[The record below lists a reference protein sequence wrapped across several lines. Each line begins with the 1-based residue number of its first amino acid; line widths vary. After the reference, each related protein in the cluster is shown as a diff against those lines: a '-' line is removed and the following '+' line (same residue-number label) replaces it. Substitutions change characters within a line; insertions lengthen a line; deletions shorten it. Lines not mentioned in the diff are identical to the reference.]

1 MNRDILRLALPS
13 IAANISVPLLGIA
26 DMVLVGHMES
36 VYYIGALALSTTV
49 FNFLYFG
56 LNFLS
61 MGTTGLT
68 AQAFG
73 AQDFTEM
80 TRVLE
85 RALLLAFTLGGLL
98 ILLQPLLTFLIFS
111 WVKTSPEVMYH
122 AKAYFHIR
130 IWAAPATLGLMTIQ
144 GWFLG
149 SQDAKTPMIL
159 MIAANGFNI
168 VGNIAFVYGL
178 GMQSEGVAWGTLVA
192 QYSGLALAALLLHRR
207 VSLQSLGRRWSETF
221 DLGKLRNYFAVNGN
235 IMIRTVLLI
244 GTLSFFT
251 IASAW
256 DGDLILAANSLLMQ
270 LWGLASYGMDGFANA
285 GQSLTGR
292 FVGGKHP
299 QELRRCVH
307 LLMLWGGSIGLGC
320 AIVYGLAGEVL
331 LGWFT
336 DKVNVIATAVEFLPW
351 VVAGALLNMP
361 AFIWDGVFIGATAS
375 RAMRNAMLVCTA
387 TFFPA
392 YWVMHPLLQ
401 NHGLWFALTLFMVAR
416 SVTLTLLAPRHVF
429 ARAR

>member
-1 MNRDILRLALPS
+1 
-13 IAANISVPLLGIA
+13 
-26 DMVLVGHMES
+26 
-36 VYYIGALALSTTV
+36 
-49 FNFLYFG
+49 
-56 LNFLS
+56 
-61 MGTTGLT
+61 
-68 AQAFG
+68 
-73 AQDFTEM
+73 
-80 TRVLE
+80 
-85 RALLLAFTLGGLL
+85 
-98 ILLQPLLTFLIFS
+98 
-111 WVKTSPEVMYH
+111 
-122 AKAYFHIR
+122 
-130 IWAAPATLGLMTIQ
+130 
-144 GWFLG
+144 
-149 SQDAKTPMIL
+149 
-159 MIAANGFNI
+159 
-168 VGNIAFVYGL
+168 
-178 GMQSEGVAWGTLVA
+178 
-192 QYSGLALAALLLHRR
+192 
-207 VSLQSLGRRWSETF
+207 
-221 DLGKLRNYFAVNGN
+221 
-235 IMIRTVLLI
+235 
-244 GTLSFFT
+244 
-251 IASAW
+251 
-256 DGDLILAANSLLMQ
+256 MQ

-307 LLMLWGGSIGLGC
+307 LLMLWGGGIGLGC

-416 SVTLTLLAPRHVF
+416 SGTLTLLAPRHVF

>member
-1 MNRDILRLALPS
+1 MLK
-13 IAANISVPLLGIA
+13 
-26 DMVLVGHMES
+26 
-36 VYYIGALALSTTV
+36 
-49 FNFLYFG
+49 NFW
-56 LNFLS
+56 S
-61 MGTTGLT
+61 GT
-68 AQAFG
+68 
-73 AQDFTEM
+73 
-80 TRVLE
+80 
-85 RALLLAFTLGGLL
+85 
-98 ILLQPLLTFLIFS
+98 
-111 WVKTSPEVMYH
+111 YH

-130 IWAAPATLGLMTIQ
+130 IWAAPATLGLMAIQ

-207 VSLQSLGRRWSETF
+207 VSLQSLGGRWSETF

-256 DGDLILAANSLLMQ
+256 DGELILAANSLLMQ

-307 LLMLWGGSIGLGC
+307 LLMLWGGGIGLGC

-416 SVTLTLLAPRHVF
+416 SGTLTLLAPRHVF

>member
-1 MNRDILRLALPS
+1 MNRDILRLALPNIVANVS
-13 IAANISVPLLGIA
+13 IPLLGIV
-26 DMVLVGHMES
+26 DIVLVGHMEA
-36 VYYIGALALSTTV
+36 VYFIGALALGTMV
-49 FNFLYFG
+49 FNFLYLG
-56 LNFLS
+56 LNFLA

-73 AQDFTEM
+73 AQDSTEM

-85 RALLLAFTLGGLL
+85 RALLLAFTLGGMLV
-98 ILLQPLLTFLIFS
+98 ILQPLLSLLIFS
-111 WVKTSPEVMYH
+111 WVEASPEVLHH
-122 AKAYFHIR
+122 AQEYFHIR
-130 IWAAPATLGLMTIQ
+130 IWAAPATLGLMAVQ

-149 SQDAKTPMIL
+149 IQDAKTPMIL

-168 VGNIAFVYGL
+168 LGNVAFVYGL

-192 QYSGLALAALLLHRR
+192 QYAGLLLAALLLHRH
-207 VSLQSLGRRWSETF
+207 VPLHTLGQHWSETL
-221 DLGKLRNYFAVNGN
+221 DLSKLRSYFSVNGD
-235 IMIRTVLLI
+235 ILVRTLLLI
-244 GTLSFFT
+244 GVLSFFT

-299 QELRRCVH
+299 QELRRCVR
-307 LLMLWGGSIGLGC
+307 LLMLWGGGIGLGC
-320 AIVYGLAGEVL
+320 ATTYGVAGEMI

-336 DKVNVIATAVEFLPW
+336 DKADVIEKAVEFLPW

-387 TFFPA
+387 TFLPA
-392 YWVMHPLLQ
+392 YLILHPLLQ
-401 NHGLWFALTLFMVAR
+401 NHGLWLALTIFMVAR
-416 SVTLTLLAPRHVF
+416 SNTLTLLAPRHVF
-429 ARAR
+429 ARAE